1 MKICDTIDCTGCS
14 ACANVCPVNAIVM
27 MQNDEGF
34 LYPHIDESKC
44 IKCGLCQRTC
54 PMNGF
59 DFKNNPSPKC
69 FAVMANDELR
79 KDSSSGAFF
88 PVLAAYVINRGGVVY
103 GAAFD
108 ENMQL
113 RHIAAQTMDELQKLK
128 GSKYLQSK
136 IGDCYTQV
144 KKFLD
149 AGRLVLFTGTPC
161 QCAGLVKFLPRAY
174 ENLVVADVVCHGVPS
189 QAVFDNYLHS
199 EFPGQRVLNTN
210 FRDKK
215 DGWGNGYIITNVT
228 DAGVRSYRDDAD
240 SYMQAFFAN
249 ISLRHSCYR
258 CKFARM
264 PRVSDFTM
272 ADFWGVPDEMN
283 DHRGTSC
290 ILLNTPRAAGVFNE
304 IRNAFTKVKEY
315 SSGFAV
321 RCQPHLSH
329 SVAGHPA
336 RKDFFRL
343 LKTKTLKETLQNT
356 IFSNKNIGL
365 LNFHWENVN
374 FGAVLTSYAL
384 NSYLNE
390 NGYYARNIDYVP
402 SFPWIAE
409 EKPNKFFDDFRRTH
423 MPMTRCFHA
432 GENMSE
438 LNDEFSHF
446 IVGSDQVWRHEFIKN
461 DKNAYFFTFAKP
473 NKNLISYAASF
484 GVDKI
489 NATPD
494 EIDEYRHMLKIFDH
508 ISVRE
513 DSGVKICA
521 GLGINATKVM
531 DPVFLLDKAQWENL
545 ANEFNGDAK
554 SEQDVVFYTIDEEIE
569 NKITNFITNNMNKFN
584 ANGVKNI
591 TYDTSVQEWLWR
603 IKNCK
608 FFVTDS
614 YHGSCFA
621 IIFNKPFVCVNPN
634 KGTTTRMQSL
644 FDLLK
649 ISGRLYSDFGAVDI
663 DNMPPIDYENVNK
676 IIADTRKSSAGFLEN
691 ALSSVTHREHEKQ
704 QMIQQ
709 RNTALLTQAKQQMP
723 HLKHKYHLYKFLS
736 KITIGGMHKKFKNK
750 RMSYHEKYYRVKEII
765 KQFGESK

>member
-14 ACANVCPVNAIVM
+14 VCANVCPVNAIVM

-44 IKCGLCQRTC
+44 VKCGLCQRTC

-144 KKFLD
+144 KNFLD

-290 ILLNTPRAAGVFNE
+290 ILLNTPRAEGVFNE

-336 RKDFFRL
+336 RKDFFADL
-343 LKTKTLKETLQNT
+343 
-356 IFSNKNIGL
+356 NKMSLAEHIGRNICSKKNVAL
-365 LNFHWENVN
+365 LNFHCGNEN
-374 FGAVLTSYAL
+374 FGALLTSVAL
-384 NSYLNE
+384 NMYINSI
-390 NGYYARNIDYVP
+390 GYNAQNIDYIRNQ
-402 SFPWIAE
+402 PWILE
-409 EKPNKFFDDFRRTH
+409 QPDNPYFDTFRNTYLPRT
-423 MPMTRCFHA
+423 RRYRFGDDLSDLNEYFHT
-432 GENMSE
+432 
-438 LNDEFSHF
+438 F
-446 IVGSDQVWRHEFIKN
+446 IVGSDQVFRQQLTRGEEEVFLLSFAN
-461 DKNAYFFTFAKP
+461 TDKK
-473 NKNLISYAASF
+473 IMSYAASF
-484 GVDKI
+484 GTDNLDALDDKSKQK
-489 NATPD
+489 
-494 EIDEYRHMLKIFDH
+494 YKHFLSLFDV

-513 DSGVKICA
+513 YS
-521 GLGINATKVM
+521 GINICKSMGLSAVWVI
-531 DPVFLLDKAQWENL
+531 DPVFLIEQKKWIDI
-545 ANEFNGDAK
+545 ANTCELNPVQN
-554 SEQDVVFYTIDEEIE
+554 EIVFYTINEQIEKDIE
-569 NKITNFITNNMNKFN
+569 NFVAKNKQILEYDSI
-584 ANGVKNI
+584 KNI
-591 TYDTSVQEWLWR
+591 TRDVSVEEWLWR
-603 IKNCK
+603 IKIA
-608 FFVTDS
+608 
-614 YHGSCFA
+614 SCLLRILFMA
-621 IIFNKPFVCVNPN
+621 CV
-634 KGTTTRMQSL
+634 S
-644 FDLLK
+644 
-649 ISGRLYSDFGAVDI
+649 RLYLMCHSFV
-663 DNMPPIDYENVNK
+663 
-676 IIADTRKSSAGFLEN
+676 
-691 ALSSVTHREHEKQ
+691 
-704 QMIQQ
+704 
-709 RNTALLTQAKQQMP
+709 
-723 HLKHKYHLYKFLS
+723 
-736 KITIGGMHKKFKNK
+736 
-750 RMSYHEKYYRVKEII
+750 
-765 KQFGESK
+765 

>member
-144 KKFLD
+144 KNFLD

-336 RKDFFRL
+336 RKDFFADL
-343 LKTKTLKETLQNT
+343 
-356 IFSNKNIGL
+356 NKMSLAENIGRNICSKKNVAL
-365 LNFHWENVN
+365 LNFHCGNEN
-374 FGAVLTSYAL
+374 FGALLTSVAL
-384 NSYLNE
+384 NMYINSI
-390 NGYYARNIDYVP
+390 GYNAQNIDYIRNQ
-402 SFPWIAE
+402 PWILE
-409 EKPNKFFDDFRRTH
+409 QPDNPYFDAFRNTYLPRTK
-423 MPMTRCFHA
+423 RYRFGDDLLDLNEYFHT
-432 GENMSE
+432 
-438 LNDEFSHF
+438 F
-446 IVGSDQVWRHEFIKN
+446 IVGSDQVFRQQLTRGEEEVFLLSFAN
-461 DKNAYFFTFAKP
+461 TDKK
-473 NKNLISYAASF
+473 IMSYAASF
-484 GVDKI
+484 GTDNLDALDDKSKQK
-489 NATPD
+489 
-494 EIDEYRHMLKIFDH
+494 YKHFLSLFDV

-513 DSGVKICA
+513 YS
-521 GLGINATKVM
+521 GINICKSMGLSAVWVI
-531 DPVFLLDKAQWENL
+531 DPVFLIEQKKWIDI
-545 ANEFNGDAK
+545 ANTCELNPVQN
-554 SEQDVVFYTIDEEIE
+554 EVVFYTINEQIEKDIE
-569 NKITNFITNNMNKFN
+569 NFVAKNKQILEYDS
-584 ANGVKNI
+584 VKNI
-591 TYDTSVQEWLWR
+591 TRDVSVEEWLWR

-608 FFVTDS
+608 LFITDS
-614 YHGSCFA
+614 FHGVCFA
-621 IIFNKPFVCVNPN
+621 IIFNVPFICVNPN
-634 KGTTTRMQSL
+634 VMTSARMISL
-644 FDLLK
+644 LDLLK
-649 ISGRLYSDFGAVDI
+649 IKGRLYSSFDDVD
-663 DNMPPIDYENVNK
+663 MTKLPPVEYSVVNS
-676 IIADTRKSSAGFLEN
+676 IIEQERNKSAEFLQTELARETTRQSDK
-691 ALSSVTHREHEKQ
+691 
-704 QMIQQ
+704 
-709 RNTALLTQAKQQMP
+709 QAKIAEYNMMRLACAKQDMP
-723 HLKHKYHLYKFLS
+723 YLRYKYRLYKILS
-736 KITIGGMHKKFKNK
+736 KITVGKLHAKFKQK
-750 RMSYHEKYYRVKEII
+750 RITYRDKYYRVKDVIE
-765 KQFGESK
+765 KLGRKK